1 MATTLPRT
9 GGTTLPQA
17 TLTVSSKRLRDIS
30 SKVLAEQVAAGED
43 GVIALTRYNNIYA
56 YVIPAEVAEKA
67 FRVQDASVSFLQ
79 DWTAAFPY
87 IETALDAGVPI
98 KRVLG
103 DILKDNTDGQVA
115 IDFAGLARLIA
126 ETPIRLD
133 FNEDGTP
140 LSRTNFHTFTHVAE
154 DEDEDYTKFN
164 VR

>member
-9 GGTTLPQA
+9 DVSSLPQA

-30 SKVLAEQVAAGED
+30 SKVLADQVAAGED

-56 YVIPAEVAEKA
+56 YVIPAAIAEKA
-67 FRVQDASVSFLQ
+67 FRVQKASFSLLQ
-79 DWTAAFPY
+79 DWIAAMPY
-87 IETALDAGVPI
+87 IETALESGLPI

-103 DILKDNTDGQVA
+103 DILKESTDGQVA

-126 ETPIRLD
+126 EIPIRLD

-140 LSRTNFHTFTHVAE
+140 LSRTNFHTFTHFVE
-154 DEDEDYTKFN
+154 DENEDYAKFN